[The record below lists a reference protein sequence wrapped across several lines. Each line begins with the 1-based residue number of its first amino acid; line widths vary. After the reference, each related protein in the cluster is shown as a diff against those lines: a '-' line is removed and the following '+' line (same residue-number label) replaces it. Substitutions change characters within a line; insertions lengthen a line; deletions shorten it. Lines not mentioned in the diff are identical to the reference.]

1 MRPAFT
7 EETRQL
13 LGAAAEGAP
22 ARFVETAR
30 ACFEKAAQAAGGV
43 EERMVRVGEHR
54 VLLRF
59 AGGQLIALVARAL
72 AHREIPLDGKADL
85 TVCFFDSES
94 TRTPMPPP
102 PWSLEQFTGLGEID
116 GYNDERVHVTY
127 GPGVDIL
134 QCLDRDRSLA
144 LYWTPSYRLIPWWEQ
159 TFPLWF
165 ILNWWLKDGAFQP
178 LHAAAVGTASGGVLI
193 TGPGGSGKSTA
204 ALACLGCGLRYAG
217 DDYVLVR
224 TNPSP
229 YVYSLYS
236 TAKIK
241 ADNLHRF
248 PHLAPIVSN
257 TERLGSEKALIFL
270 NEHCAAQLI
279 EGFPIRAILTTKVS
293 GLRDT
298 TVEPATAMAALKA
311 LTPMTQHLL
320 RGTRRQTLEKI
331 LRLVKSAPVYTLLAG
346 TDLAQIPVTISGLL
360 QKLETS
366 D

>member
-1 MRPAFT
+1 MRAVFT
-7 EETRQL
+7 EKTRQRL
-13 LGAAAEGAP
+13 DATAEAAP

-30 ACFEKAAQAAGGV
+30 ACFEKAAHAAGGV
-43 EERMVRVGEHR
+43 QERMLRLGEHR
-54 VLLRF
+54 VLFRF
-59 AGGQLIALVARAL
+59 AGGQLVPLVVRAL
-72 AHREIPLDGKADL
+72 AHREIPLDGNADL

-102 PWSLEQFTGLGEID
+102 PWSPEQFTGFGEIE
-116 GYNDERVHVTY
+116 GYNDERVQVAY

-134 QCLDRDRSLA
+134 QCLDRRRSLA

-159 TFPLWF
+159 SFPLRF

-178 LHAAAVGTASGGVLI
+178 LHAAGVGTASGGVLI

-204 ALACLGCGLRYAG
+204 ALACLGTELRFAG

-224 TNPSP
+224 SAPSP
-229 YVYSLYS
+229 HVYCLYS
-236 TAKIK
+236 TAKIE
-241 ADNLHRF
+241 ADNLRRF

-257 TERLGSEKALIFL
+257 AERLGSEKAVFFL
-270 NEHCAAQLI
+270 NEHCAAHLI

-298 TVEPATAMAALKA
+298 TVEPTTAMAALKA
-311 LTPMTQHLL
+311 LTPMMLYL

-331 LRLVKSAPVYTLLAG
+331 LRLVKSVPVYTLLAG
-346 TDLAQIPVTISGLL
+346 TDLALIPVAISGLL
-360 QKLETS
+360 EKLETS

>member
-1 MRPAFT
+1 MSPAFK
-7 EETRQL
+7 EENTQRL
-13 LGAAAEGAP
+13 EATAEGAP

-30 ACFEKAAQAAGGV
+30 LCFEKAAQAAGGV
-43 EERMVRVGEHR
+43 EERMFRLGEHR
-54 VLLRF
+54 VLFRF
-59 AGGQLIALVARAL
+59 AGGQLVPLVVRAL
-72 AHREIPLDGKADL
+72 AHRAIPLDGNADL

-94 TRTPMPPP
+94 THTPMPPP
-102 PWSLEQFTGLGEID
+102 PWRPEQFTGFGEID

-159 TFPLWF
+159 SFPLRS
-165 ILNWWLKDGAFQP
+165 ILNWWLRDGAFQP
-178 LHAAAVGTASGGVLI
+178 LHAGAVGTASGGVLI

-204 ALACLGCGLRYAG
+204 TLACLGTGLRYGG

-224 TNPSP
+224 TVPSP
-229 YVYSLYS
+229 HVYSLYS
-236 TAKIK
+236 TAKVE

-257 TERLGSEKALIFL
+257 AERLACEKAVFFL
-270 NEHCAAQLI
+270 HEHCAAQLI
-279 EGFPIRAILTTKVS
+279 EGFPLRAILIAKVS

-298 TVEPATAMAALKA
+298 TIEPASAMAALRA
-311 LTPMTQHLL
+311 LTPMMLYL
-320 RGTRRQTLEKI
+320 RGTQRQTLEKI
-331 LRLVKSAPVYTLLAG
+331 LRLVKSAPIYTLLAG
-346 TDLAQIPVTISGLL
+346 TDLAQIPATISGLL
-360 QKLETS
+360 QSLETS

>member
-13 LGAAAEGAP
+13 LGATAEGAP
-22 ARFVETAR
+22 ARFVETAH
-30 ACFEKAAQAAGGV
+30 ACFEMAGHAAGGV
-43 EERMVRVGEHR
+43 EERMFRLGEHR

-94 TRTPMPPP
+94 THTPMPPP
-102 PWSLEQFTGLGEID
+102 PWSLEQYTGLGEID
-116 GYNDERVHVTY
+116 GYNDERVQVTY

-134 QCLDRDRSLA
+134 QCLDRGRSLA

-159 TFPLWF
+159 SFPLRS

-178 LHAAAVGTASGGVLI
+178 LHAAAVGAASGGVLI
-193 TGPGGSGKSTA
+193 TGPSGSGKSTA
-204 ALACLGCGLRYAG
+204 TLACLGSGLLYAG

-224 TNPSP
+224 TTSSP
-229 YVYSLYS
+229 HVYSLYS
-236 TAKIK
+236 TAKIE

-257 TERLGSEKALIFL
+257 AERLASEKALFFL

-279 EGFPIRAILTTKVS
+279 EGFPLRAILITRVC

-298 TVEPATAMAALKA
+298 TVEPTTAMAALKA
-311 LTPMTQHLL
+311 LAPTMQHL

-331 LRLVKSAPVYTLLAG
+331 LRLVKSVPVYTLLPG

>member
-1 MRPAFT
+1 MKSVFT

-13 LGAAAEGAP
+13 SGATAEGAP

-59 AGGQLIALVARAL
+59 AGGQLIALVVRAL
-72 AHREIPLDGKADL
+72 AHREIPLNGKADL

-102 PWSLEQFTGLGEID
+102 PWRPEQFTGIGEID
-116 GYNDERVHVTY
+116 GYNDERVQVTY

-134 QCLDRDRSLA
+134 QCLDRDRCLA

-159 TFPLWF
+159 SFPLRS
-165 ILNWWLKDGAFQP
+165 ILNWWLRDGAFQP

-193 TGPGGSGKSTA
+193 TGSDGSGKSTA
-204 ALACLGCGLRYAG
+204 AVACLGTELRYAG

-224 TNPSP
+224 TTPSP
-229 YVYSLYS
+229 HVYSLYS
-236 TAKIK
+236 TAKIE

-248 PHLAPIVSN
+248 PHLAPMASN
-257 TERLGSEKALIFL
+257 AERLGSEKALFFL
-270 NEHCAAQLI
+270 NEHCAPQLI
-279 EGFPIRAILTTKVS
+279 EGFPLGAILNMKVS

-298 TVEPATAMAALKA
+298 MVEPATARAALKA
-311 LTPMTQHLL
+311 LTPMMQYL

-346 TDLAQIPVTISGLL
+346 TDLAQIPAAISGLL
-360 QKLETS
+360 EKLGTS
-366 D
+366 H